1 MKAVILKEPGGV
13 DKLILVDLPVPVV
26 APTDVLVQVKAISIN
41 PVDAFILG
49 NRPLPPWFTPK
60 TGEPVVL
67 GWDISGIITEIGS
80 DVTDFKPGDAV
91 FGMVNF
97 PGHGQAYAEYVAS
110 PASQLALKPDNISHE
125 AAAAATLAAL
135 TAWQSLVNFVK
146 IKPGDRVLI
155 HAAAGGVGHYA
166 IQLAKYLGAY
176 VIGTSSAVN
185 RDFVLELG
193 ADEHIDYATQKFDE
207 ELSDIDFVLDPIGRD
222 TFERSLT
229 IIRPGGTLVGIVGN
243 KAVITE
249 KAQSKGINGFR
260 QGVTSNGDD
269 MRQIADLLAKGVL
282 RSHVSDTFSLD
293 QLPQAHTLIETGKT
307 KGKLIVTV

>member
-13 DKLILVDLPVPVV
+13 DKLILVDLPVPAV

-41 PVDAFILG
+41 PVDAFIRAS
-49 NRPLPPWFTPK
+49 RPLLPWFTPK
-60 TGEPVVL
+60 AGEPVVL

-110 PASQLALKPDNISHE
+110 PASQLALKPDNVSHE

-166 IQLAKYLGAY
+166 VQLAKYLGAY

-243 KAVITE
+243 KAVIAE
-249 KAQSKGINGFR
+249 KAQAKGINGFR

>member
-13 DKLILVDLPVPVV
+13 DNLILADLPVPAV
-26 APTDVLVQVKAISIN
+26 APADVLVQVKAISIN
-41 PVDAFILG
+41 PVDAFIRAS
-49 NRPLPPWFTPK
+49 RPLPPWFTPK
-60 TGEPVVL
+60 AGEPVVL

-80 DVTDFKPGDAV
+80 DATDFKPGDAV
-91 FGMVNF
+91 FGMVHF
-97 PGHGQAYAEYVAS
+97 PGHGQAYAEYVAA
-110 PASQLALKPDNISHE
+110 PASQLALKPDNVSHE
-125 AAAAATLAAL
+125 SAAAATLAAL
-135 TAWQSLVNFVK
+135 TAWQSLVNLVK

-166 IQLAKYLGAY
+166 VQLAKYLGAY

-185 RDFVLELG
+185 RDFVLGLG
-193 ADEHIDYATQKFDE
+193 ANEHIDYTTHTFDE

-249 KAQSKGINGFR
+249 KARAKSINGFR

-269 MRQIADLLAKGVL
+269 MRQLADLLAKGVL

-293 QLPQAHTLIETGKT
+293 QLPEAHTLVETGKT